1 MIVLLIL
8 AVVAF
13 VASPVSAT
21 QAEDENAIREIQAR
35 WDEAW
40 NRNDVKALSSLVADD
55 VRFVNVAGQVL
66 ASRAEFEALQSRTHA
81 MQFKD
86 SVRTVTDTTIKFL
99 TPDIAVAHVRWGMGG
114 DKDPDGT
121 PRKPRNGVMMQVLMK
136 RNGQWTV
143 VAAQNTNVR

>member
-114 DKDPDGT
+114 DKDPDGA